1 MCRGMHGKGTMRCA
15 PEWQAG
21 GDHAQCA
28 ALPGTPQQNAPGWI
42 SNRNALFSQLR
53 RPEVAIERREHLLS
67 SETLTRRQLS
77 PCLSSPGLFSV
88 GAEQDGDCS
97 LFLFSRHQP
106 CGIKHNQPCLVAS
119 FNLRHRPE
127 GSMSITLGVWT

>member
-77 PCLSSPGLFSV
+77 PCRVLAWPLLCGR
-88 GAEQDGDCS
+88 GARRR
-97 LFLFSRHQP
+97 LQP
-106 CGIKHNQPCLVAS
+106 LPVLKTSALWDQ
-119 FNLRHRPE
+119 
-127 GSMSITLGVWT
+127 T